1 VGGDPLTAAAAP
13 PGAPGATPGAVAPVA
28 GRTPTVLGGVDR
40 AAFAVALVDRL
51 RAAGVA
57 AGVAGVDALARALD
71 LVPPVSRGRLFWTCR
86 VTLVHRRTDLEAF
99 DRVFD
104 AAFGAVLGTDPHAR
118 RTGVDPGAA
127 PRPGEGSWAG
137 AGAAHS
143 PAPVAGA
150 GAPWL
155 RAPTVVEVATGPDPD
170 LGPEVGDLLPA
181 ILAGD
186 ADTPFPDLSPALLA
200 DLQSALA
207 AALASWPRR
216 RTRRFATTGPAH
228 RVALRET
235 LARSR
240 GTGWEP
246 VEVVGLAP
254 VHRPRRLVVV
264 CDVSRSM
271 RGYAEAYLHLM
282 RAATTVTGAEAFA
295 FATRLTRLT
304 PALRASTPEAAVR
317 RASADVAD
325 RFGGTRIATSLGE
338 LVRSHH
344 GNALRG
350 AVVVVASDGWD
361 CDDPEALAVV
371 MARIRRRAH
380 RVLWLNPRAAAQAY
394 RPLAGGMAAALPY
407 CDDLLPAHTP
417 RAMLDVVAA
426 IAGSRGRPGHGSLPW
441 TA

>member
-1 VGGDPLTAAAAP
+1 MGGDPLTTAAP
-13 PGAPGATPGAVAPVA
+13 RSPLPSPDPSAAPSAP
-28 GRTPTVLGGVDR
+28 VLGGVDR
-40 AAFAVALVDRL
+40 AGFAVALVDRL
-51 RAAGVA
+51 RAAGVE

-71 LVPPVSRGRLFWTCR
+71 LAPPVTRSRLYWACR
-86 VTLVHRRTDLEAF
+86 VTLVHRHADLEPF

-104 AAFGAVLGTDPHAR
+104 AAFGAVLGVDPHAR
-118 RTGVDPGAA
+118 RTGVDAGAA
-127 PRPGEGSWAG
+127 PGPPGGWAS
-137 AGAAHS
+137 AGAARS
-143 PAPVAGA
+143 ADLAAGG

-155 RAPTVVEVATGPDPD
+155 RAPAVIEVDAGPDPD
-170 LGPEVGDLLPA
+170 SAPEVPDLMPA
-181 ILAGD
+181 ALAGD
-186 ADTPFPDLSPALLA
+186 ADTPFPDLAPALLA
-200 DLQSALA
+200 DLEAGLR

-216 RTRRFATTGPAH
+216 RTRRFTATGGGPAH

-240 GTGWEP
+240 RTGWEP
-246 VEVVGLAP
+246 VEVVGLVP
-254 VHRPRRLVVV
+254 VRRPRRLVVV

-282 RAATTVTGAEAFA
+282 RVATTVTGAEAFA

-304 PALRASTPEAAVR
+304 PALRASTPEAAVA
-317 RASADVAD
+317 RASAEVDD
-325 RFGGTRIATSLGE
+325 RFGGTRIATSLAE

-344 GNALRG
+344 GGALRG

-426 IAGSRGRPGHGSLPW
+426 ITGSRDRRGNGSLPW

>member
-1 VGGDPLTAAAAP
+1 MGGDPLTTAAARPPAP
-13 PGAPGATPGAVAPVA
+13 PLPSTPAP
-28 GRTPTVLGGVDR
+28 TPTVLGGVDR
-40 AAFAVALVDRL
+40 AAFAVALVGRL
-51 RAAGVA
+51 RAAGVE

-71 LVPPVSRGRLFWTCR
+71 VAPPVTRSRLYWTCR
-86 VTLVHRRTDLEAF
+86 VTLVHRHADLQPF

-104 AAFGAVLGTDPHAR
+104 AAFGAVLGVDPHAR
-118 RTGVDPGAA
+118 RTGLDPGVA
-127 PRPGEGSWAG
+127 PQSPGEWAGSGASRPGDPVGGGG
-137 AGAAHS
+137 AR
-143 PAPVAGA
+143 
-150 GAPWL
+150 WL
-155 RAPTVVEVATGPDPD
+155 RAPAVVEVRTGPDADPGPD
-170 LGPEVGDLLPA
+170 APDLLPA
-181 ILAGD
+181 AVAGD
-186 ADTPFPDLSPALLA
+186 ADTPFPDLAPALLA
-200 DLQSALA
+200 DLEGALA

-216 RTRRFATTGPAH
+216 RTRRLAVSGPAH

-240 GTGWEP
+240 RTGWEP

-254 VHRPRRLVVV
+254 VTRPRRLVVV

-271 RGYAEAYLHLM
+271 RGYAEAYLYLM
-282 RAATTVTGAEAFA
+282 RAATRVTGAEAFA

-304 PALRASTPEAAVR
+304 PALRAATPEVAVA
-317 RASADVAD
+317 RASAEVAD

-338 LVRSHH
+338 LVRSQH
-344 GNALRG
+344 GGALRG

-361 CDDPEALAVV
+361 SDDPETLGAV

-380 RVLWLNPRAAAQAY
+380 RVLWLNPRAAADDY

-426 IAGSRGRPGHGSLPW
+426 IVAPREPKVLARQ
-441 TA
+441 T

>member
-1 VGGDPLTAAAAP
+1 MGGDPLTTTAGAASPPPSGP
-13 PGAPGATPGAVAPVA
+13 PGPGVCAA
-28 GRTPTVLGGVDR
+28 TVLGGVDR
-40 AAFAVALVDRL
+40 AAFAVALVERL
-51 RAAGVA
+51 RAAGA
-57 AGVAGVDALARALD
+57 DAGTAGVDALARALD
-71 LVPPVSRGRLFWTCR
+71 LAPPATRGRLYWACR
-86 VTLVHRRTDLEAF
+86 VTLVHRHADLDAF

-104 AAFGAVLGTDPHAR
+104 TAFGAVLGVDPHAR
-118 RTGVDPGAA
+118 RSGVDGGSAPSPPGAWA
-127 PRPGEGSWAG
+127 PAG
-137 AGAAHS
+137 VARSAA
-143 PAPVAGA
+143 PTRGG

-155 RAPTVVEVATGPDPD
+155 RAPAVVEVSAAPDPD
-170 LGPEVGDLLPA
+170 PGADVPDLLPA
-181 ILAGD
+181 ALAGD
-186 ADTPFPDLSPALLA
+186 ADTPFPELSPALLA
-200 DLQSALA
+200 DLGQALSTALA
-207 AALASWPRR
+207 AWPRR
-216 RTRRFATTGPAH
+216 RTRRFAATPAGH

-240 GTGWEP
+240 RTGWEP
-246 VEVVGLAP
+246 VEVVGLDP
-254 VHRPRRLVVV
+254 VRRPRRLVVV

-304 PALRASTPEAAVR
+304 PALRASTPEAAVAH
-317 RASADVAD
+317 ASAEVAD
-325 RFGGTRIATSLGE
+325 RFGGTRIATALGE

-344 GNALRG
+344 GGALRG

-361 CDDPEALAVV
+361 SDDPEALAVV

-426 IAGSRGRPGHGSLPW
+426 IAGPRRIRGDRL
-441 TA
+441 TDV